1 MLCLTCPLLEAT
13 SPPLPRRRRDASKP
27 RPRLP
32 TPSPRRVQKTT
43 VLIHVREGAE
53 REPYLWATVPSG
65 NVGVSVDG
73 LRLGV
78 VGVEEANE
86 LGCAHF
92 SGMRVHQGRPLGGRG
107 REPWCV
113 ENRAKWS
120 ASPLKLQARPGAP
133 FASDDY
139 LKYDLDGQIR
149 IAVPGTW
156 KTGDQKSLAV
166 EWAPVGAKKCLVAR
180 VEILMDADGA
190 PKMTSFLVEDLDEV
204 LELSD

>member
-1 MLCLTCPLLEAT
+1 MLLGDGP
-13 SPPLPRRRRDASKP
+13 
-27 RPRLP
+27 
-32 TPSPRRVQKTT
+32 
-43 VLIHVREGAE
+43 
-53 REPYLWATVPSG
+53 
-65 NVGVSVDG
+65 VGVFWGYLVDG

-78 VGVEEANE
+78 VRVEEANE
-86 LGCAHF
+86 LGGAHF
-92 SGMRVHQGRPLGGRG
+92 SGMRVHERRPLGGRG
-107 REPWCV
+107 REPRRPPRDRV
-113 ENRAKWS
+113 RVHRVHGDVGVHPGDAG
-120 ASPLKLQARPGAP
+120 PARPGAP

-139 LKYDLDGQIR
+139 LKHDLDGQIR

>member
-1 MLCLTCPLLEAT
+1 MG
-13 SPPLPRRRRDASKP
+13 
-27 RPRLP
+27 
-32 TPSPRRVQKTT
+32 
-43 VLIHVREGAE
+43 VL
-53 REPYLWATVPSG
+53 
-65 NVGVSVDG
+65 VDG

-86 LGCAHF
+86 LRGTHF

>member
-1 MLCLTCPLLEAT
+1 MTACGWASSEWRRPT
-13 SPPLPRRRRDASKP
+13 SSAAPTSAECVCTRGGRSAGAVGNHVDAADAVGRRD
-27 RPRLP
+27 
-32 TPSPRRVQKTT
+32 
-43 VLIHVREGAE
+43 
-53 REPYLWATVPSG
+53 LWAEWAGPKDRGPYQGTIQRYNAEEECWISES
-65 NVGVSVDG
+65 VSEST
-73 LRLGV
+73 
-78 VGVEEANE
+78 EEDA
-86 LGCAHF
+86 
-92 SGMRVHQGRPLGGRG
+92 S
-107 REPWCV
+107 WCV

-149 IAVPGTW
+149 IAVPSTW

-180 VEILMDADGA
+180 VEILMGA
-190 PKMTSFLVEDLDEV
+190 EPKMTSFLVEDLDEV

>member
-1 MLCLTCPLLEAT
+1 M
-13 SPPLPRRRRDASKP
+13 
-27 RPRLP
+27 
-32 TPSPRRVQKTT
+32 
-43 VLIHVREGAE
+43 REGAE
-53 REPYLWATVPSG
+53 REPYS
-65 NVGVSVDG
+65 
-73 LRLGV
+73 
-78 VGVEEANE
+78 
-86 LGCAHF
+86 
-92 SGMRVHQGRPLGGRG
+92 
-107 REPWCV
+107 
-113 ENRAKWS
+113 
-120 ASPLKLQARPGAP
+120 RPGAP

-180 VEILMDADGA
+180 VEILMSDDGA